1 MQLKCMSETGY
12 GLASSCPNLLV
23 CFFAEMGQPTCCL
36 TSVSVAV
43 HLQEVGL
50 GIKMS

>member
-1 MQLKCMSETGY
+1 MVLQAAVRTCLF
-12 GLASSCPNLLV
+12 V
-23 CFFAEMGQPTCCL
+23 FFAEMGQPTCCL
-36 TSVSVAV
+36 MSVSVAV